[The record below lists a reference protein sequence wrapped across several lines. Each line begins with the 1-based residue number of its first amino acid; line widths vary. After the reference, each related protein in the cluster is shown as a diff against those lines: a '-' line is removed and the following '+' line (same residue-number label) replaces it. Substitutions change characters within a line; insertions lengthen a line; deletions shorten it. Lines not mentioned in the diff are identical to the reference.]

1 MSRRLMHGFPP
12 QVDSQ
17 VTLANWRTAPF
28 NRWGFQHV
36 RELLPTADIAP
47 DPANVREL
55 PARSAALEQ
64 LRITGTSGEELT
76 LEQALT
82 ATCTDGLVVL
92 HKGSI
97 VLERYFNGMTERSPH
112 ILMSV
117 SKSMLGL
124 LAGVLAGQG
133 VLDVSRL
140 VTEVIPELKA
150 TAWAGATVM
159 HLLDMRAGVAF
170 NEDYSATSGA
180 IIAYRKAAGW
190 NPLGPG
196 EQPSDLRSFFQDL
209 RDADGP
215 HGGRFCYVSPN
226 TDLLAWV
233 LERSSGK
240 RYADLV
246 SEHLWQPMGA
256 AESAYITVDR
266 LGAPRAAGGMCT
278 TTRDLARV
286 GQMLIE
292 GGSHRGRLVVP
303 TAWIDMITHDGAPEA
318 WAAGNLAC
326 YFPGVPI
333 HYRAKWYVE
342 RVEPRVLFCLGIH
355 GQNLF
360 VDPNNEIVIAK
371 FSSQPEPLDVTRIN
385 LTGKLVA
392 ALRQELAHG

>member
-1 MSRRLMHGFPP
+1 MSGRLMAGFPP
-12 QVDSQ
+12 RADTQ

-28 NRWGFQHV
+28 NRWAFQHV

-47 DPANVREL
+47 DPASLRQL
-55 PARSAALEQ
+55 PVRSAALEQ
-64 LRITGTSGEELT
+64 LRVTGTSGEELT
-76 LEQALT
+76 LDQALT

-97 VLERYFNGMTERSPH
+97 VLERYFNSMTERSPH

-124 LAGVLAGQG
+124 IAGALVGQG
-133 VLDVSRL
+133 VLDTSRL

-159 HLLDMRAGVAF
+159 HLLDMRTGIAF

-180 IIAYRKAAGW
+180 IVAYRKAAGW
-190 NPLGPG
+190 NLLGPG
-196 EQPSDLRSFFQDL
+196 EHPSDLRSFFQEL
-209 RDADGP
+209 READGP

-226 TDLLAWV
+226 TDLLGWV

-266 LGAPRAAGGMCT
+266 LGAPRAAGGMCA

-292 GGSHRGRLVVP
+292 GGSHRGRQVVP
-303 TAWIDMITHDGAPEA
+303 AAWIDMITNDGAPEA

-326 YFPGVPI
+326 YFPSVPI

-342 RVEPRVLFCLGIH
+342 RGEPSVLFCLGIH

-360 VDPNNEIVIAK
+360 VDRKNEIVIAK
-371 FSSQPEPLDVTRIN
+371 FSSQPEPLDVTRIG
-385 LTGKLVA
+385 LTGRLVR
-392 ALRQELAHG
+392 ALRQALA